1 MQKNLRKKEQPV
13 PTQGTERPSEKQG
26 VQSCLVF
33 LIDDDPI
40 DRLWARRELRK
51 SEFIQD
57 VLSFSDG
64 QEILEYMKTHGF
76 MDHSLILYMP
86 ILIVLD
92 LHMPKK
98 NGLEVMRELKSDP
111 FLEQIPVVFLTG
123 MGHSETKKQAL
134 KLGARGFLSKPLRVE
149 MLNTFFKE
157 SWIWPPP
164 ELWT

>member
-1 MQKNLRKKEQPV
+1 MQNSLKKKEPQVSPQSVEYLSKKQDVQP
-13 PTQGTERPSEKQG
+13 
-26 VQSCLVF
+26 CLIF

-64 QEILEYMKTHGF
+64 QEILEYMQSHGF
-76 MDHSLILYMP
+76 MDRSLILYMP
-86 ILIVLD
+86 ILILLD
-92 LHMPKK
+92 LNMPKK
-98 NGLEVMRELKSDP
+98 NGLEVMRELRADP

-123 MGHSETKKQAL
+123 MGNDETKKQAL
-134 KLGARGFLSKPLRVE
+134 KLGARGFLSKPLHVE
-149 MLNTFFKE
+149 MLDTFFKE